1 MNKNIIKFFG
11 TLCILL
17 TACTPV
23 QPSKDK
29 PQINHSSLSSID
41 VITKKKIDTPIW
53 IDSDVLLGST
63 MVIGFAKPV
72 FQGAY
77 MQQQNALNDARIKLS
92 HKIKSVISAKTTEK
106 FIVFSQEISTKSV
119 KNIEAFNT
127 LVLNDLQQYDAYID
141 KEGNLYILAG
151 IGPLKRRG
159 IVQNKRILHVYKQEE
174 LLNSHCYKKEQ
185 LLKIQT
191 KASLYK
197 GRPLWFY
204 TPQKEGY
211 YTSIGIA
218 QKNGNNFEKQRNMA
232 VLLGKSNLMKKIR
245 SQSSSKLQLLEVM
258 RDDESTT
265 LYDVWGHNTSS
276 AKVSS
281 IKVEDFW
288 MDPKTCEFYAFVYS
302 KR

>member
-1 MNKNIIKFFG
+1 MNKNIIKLFG
-11 TLCILL
+11 TMCILL

-23 QPSKDK
+23 KSPKVK
-29 PQINHSSLSSID
+29 LEMNHSSLNSQD
-41 VITKKKIDTPIW
+41 LVINKKVDAPTW
-53 IDSDVLLGST
+53 IDSGMLLGDT
-63 MVIGFAKPV
+63 IVVGFSKPV

-77 MQQQNALNDARIKLS
+77 MQQQNAMNDARIKLS
-92 HKIKSVISAKTTEK
+92 HKIKSVISAKNTQK
-106 FIVFSQEISTKSV
+106 FIVYSQEISTKYV
-119 KNIEAFNT
+119 KNIEAFNN
-127 LVLNDLQQYDAYID
+127 LILNDIQQYDAYLD
-141 KEGNLYILAG
+141 KAGNLYILAG

-159 IVQNKRILHVYKQEE
+159 LVQRKRDLDIYKQDE
-174 LLNSHCYKKEQ
+174 LLYSHCYKKEQ

-191 KASLYK
+191 KAPLYK

-204 TPQKEGY
+204 IPQKEGY

-218 QKNGNNFEKQRNMA
+218 QKNGNNYEKQRTMA

-258 RDDESTT
+258 RDDESAT

-281 IKVEDFW
+281 IRVEDFW
-288 MDPKTCEFYAFVYS
+288 MDPKTCELYAFVYS

>member
-1 MNKNIIKFFG
+1 MNKNIIKLFSAI
-11 TLCILL
+11 CILL
-17 TACTPV
+17 TACAPMKSPKAKLKMN
-23 QPSKDK
+23 QPSLRSQDVM
-29 PQINHSSLSSID
+29 IN
-41 VITKKKIDTPIW
+41 KKVDTPTW
-53 IDSDVLLGST
+53 MDSDILLGNT
-63 MVIGFAKPV
+63 IAIGFAKPV

-77 MQQQNALNDARIKLS
+77 MQEQNAMNDAKIKLS
-92 HKIKSVISAKTTEK
+92 HKIKSVISAKNTQK
-106 FIVFSQEISTKSV
+106 FVVYSQEISTKYV
-119 KNIEAFNT
+119 KNIEAFNNI
-127 LVLNDLQQYDAYID
+127 VLNDIQQYDAYID

-151 IGPLKRRG
+151 IGPLKRKG
-159 IVQNKRILHVYKQEE
+159 LVQDKRDLHLFNHEQ

-218 QKNGNNFEKQRNMA
+218 QKNGNNFKKQRSMA

-245 SQSSSKLQLLEVM
+245 SQNSSKLQLLEVM
-258 RDDESTT
+258 RDDESAT

-281 IKVEDFW
+281 IRVEDFW
-288 MDPKTCEFYAFVYS
+288 MDPKTCELYAFVYS